1 MLDITVKY
9 RGEPINYNILFH
21 RYGIFA
27 SIVLLSGFSI
37 FSKVY
42 YFDNLSDDSAH
53 IILWLDNI
61 RYYGLTR
68 AYGYVFSD
76 YAPLY
81 LYIIG
86 IADSLLPWVWDVYVI
101 KLVSLMGEGLAAYFT
116 YRIVALEYNG
126 DWRLASLTA
135 AGVFALPSVI
145 INGAAIGQSDIF
157 YTAFLLASLYALM
170 KGNSRFA
177 LAYFGVAFAFKQQ
190 ALFFAPVIFAA
201 LLKGLIPWRM
211 IWIPA
216 AILAVS
222 FIPSWLEGRP
232 LVDLYYAQLQYGQ
245 GFYYGNA
252 ANFYFLLN
260 NFSHDSII
268 RYGFCVAIATAL
280 VFSLANKRWLHVPI
294 NSYHYVL
301 LATVNII
308 IMPFLL
314 PKMHERYF
322 FAAQLFAFIL
332 ACIQPKFVMAAL
344 LLQCSAIMNEWK
356 HNFSYFADWLGAS
369 DEQRLHWAAF
379 MNLGALVI
387 LFFYYY
393 RDIISPS
400 FLQREAVLAHG
411 Q

>member
-1 MLDITVKY
+1 MASK
-9 RGEPINYNILFH
+9 LFQH
-21 RYGIFA
+21 YAVFLGIG
-27 SIVLLSGFSI
+27 LLIISGLLG
-37 FSKVY
+37 KAY
-42 YFDNLSDDSAH
+42 YFDNVGYD
-53 IILWLDNI
+53 IEICFIPWLDNI

-232 LVDLYYAQLQYGQ
+232 LVDIVTIYYNQILRYND
-245 GFYYGNA
+245 YGNA
-252 ANFYFLLN
+252 ANFYFVLKK
-260 NFSHDSII
+260 FPHDLVIFF
-268 RYGFCVAIATAL
+268 GFCLAIAVAL
-280 VFSLANKRWLHVPI
+280 LFSLANTGWLRVPI
-294 NSYHYVL
+294 RPYHYMLMGTFSVMM
-301 LATVNII
+301 
-308 IMPFLL
+308 MPFLL

-322 FAAQLFAFIL
+322 FTAQLFAFIL
-332 ACIQPKFVMAAL
+332 AVIRPRFIVAAL
-344 LLQCSAIMNEWK
+344 LLQCSAIMNEWRD
-356 HNFSYFADWLGAS
+356 NFPYFADWLGAS

-379 MNLGALVI
+379 MNLGAIVI
-387 LFFYYY
+387 LSFYYY
-393 RDIISPS
+393 RDIIAPS
-400 FLQREAVLAHG
+400 SLQREAVHG
-411 Q
+411 H